1 MSRLKD
7 SKNVYDNIPIPD
19 RLEET
24 VASAIEQAAARRKE
38 ENGVPDQPAMDRRDR
53 KKRRRRGRVISGCGL
68 AAAAALTVVVA
79 VGVNTSPTFAEEIR
93 GIPVIGAIVRL
104 FTAESWQS
112 DTDDAGIS
120 VEVPGIEM
128 IRGETKNLAE
138 EINEEIKAKCDAYA
152 AAALERAK
160 EYKKA
165 FLDTG
170 GTEAEWKEHDI
181 QIRVWYELKSQ
192 NDSHLSF
199 TVSGSENWVSAYSE
213 TYYYNIDLTN
223 GRYLSLEDLLGP
235 GYMEKANESIRAQ
248 IKAREADSE
257 VKFFTKA
264 EGGFETV
271 TADTP
276 FYINEKG
283 NPVVV
288 FEKYEIAPG
297 ALGRPE
303 FEIERQTEEK
313 APAETT
319 AKERM
324 TEEQAESGGLDNF
337 SVDQS
342 EAEAFA
348 GRIQK
353 AVAEQDLEALADCIS
368 FPTYIG
374 FPDEGVVVSTRE
386 EFLAFGKEKIFTA
399 DLISSIKNTDI
410 TALEASMAGFH
421 MQEQSEE
428 RKPGITFG
436 IVDGKL
442 AVNGIN
448 Y

>member
-1 MSRLKD
+1 
-7 SKNVYDNIPIPD
+7 
-19 RLEET
+19 
-24 VASAIEQAAARRKE
+24 
-38 ENGVPDQPAMDRRDR
+38 
-53 KKRRRRGRVISGCGL
+53 
-68 AAAAALTVVVA
+68 
-79 VGVNTSPTFAEEIR
+79 
-93 GIPVIGAIVRL
+93 
-104 FTAESWQS
+104 
-112 DTDDAGIS
+112 
-120 VEVPGIEM
+120 M
-128 IRGETKNLAE
+128 IRGETKNLAD

-152 AAALERAK
+152 AAAVERAK

-248 IKAREADSE
+248 IKVREADSE

-436 IVDGKL
+436 IVDGNWL
-442 AVNGIN
+442 LMESITDL
-448 Y
+448 

>member
-1 MSRLKD
+1 
-7 SKNVYDNIPIPD
+7 
-19 RLEET
+19 
-24 VASAIEQAAARRKE
+24 
-38 ENGVPDQPAMDRRDR
+38 
-53 KKRRRRGRVISGCGL
+53 
-68 AAAAALTVVVA
+68 
-79 VGVNTSPTFAEEIR
+79 
-93 GIPVIGAIVRL
+93 
-104 FTAESWQS
+104 
-112 DTDDAGIS
+112 
-120 VEVPGIEM
+120 
-128 IRGETKNLAE
+128 
-138 EINEEIKAKCDAYA
+138 
-152 AAALERAK
+152 
-160 EYKKA
+160 
-165 FLDTG
+165 
-170 GTEAEWKEHDI
+170 
-181 QIRVWYELKSQ
+181 
-192 NDSHLSF
+192 
-199 TVSGSENWVSAYSE
+199 
-213 TYYYNIDLTN
+213 
-223 GRYLSLEDLLGP
+223 
-235 GYMEKANESIRAQ
+235 MEKANESIRAQ
-248 IKAREADSE
+248 IKAQEADSE

-303 FEIERQTEEK
+303 FEIERHAEEEK
-313 APAETT
+313 APMETA
-319 AKERM
+319 AKESM

-348 GRIQK
+348 GKIQK

-386 EFLAFGKEKIFTA
+386 EFLAFGKEKVFTA
-399 DLISSIKNTDI
+399 ELISSIKNTDI

-428 RKPGITFG
+428 KKPGITFG
-436 IVDGKL
+436 IVDGNL